1 MYDVNL
7 VYWYCLHVLSSFKA
21 EHKLHSHV
29 LHTVCCKLWLQY
41 FCSLMYVRL
50 FFAIRS
56 FLQHRRLDIIVVPYD
71 EYACAIMYFTGSAHF
86 NRSMRHLAG
95 KMGMSLNEHSLNTGV
110 VKVVSQLK
118 SLDLSVY
125 MWLFC

>member
-41 FCSLMYVRL
+41 FCSLMYVCALIFCNSL
-50 FFAIRS
+50 FFAAPASGYYSRAV
-56 FLQHRRLDIIVVPYD
+56 RRV
-71 EYACAIMYFTGSAHF
+71 
-86 NRSMRHLAG
+86 RMRHHVLHWFGA
-95 KMGMSLNEHSLNTGV
+95 
-110 VKVVSQLK
+110 
-118 SLDLSVY
+118 
-125 MWLFC
+125 F